1 MIILMHLESGKGARA
16 LGALPLMSTYINKKS
31 YMERKEKQ
39 VLKTILAATAIG
51 KNNLL
56 LKCIGEKSYP

>member
-1 MIILMHLESGKGARA
+1 MIILTHLESAKGATA
-16 LGALPLMSTYINKKS
+16 LGVLSLMSTYINRKP

-39 VLKTILAATAIG
+39 VLKAILVSTVIG

-56 LKCIGEKSYP
+56 LNV

>member
-1 MIILMHLESGKGARA
+1 MN
-16 LGALPLMSTYINKKS
+16 TYINKKP

-39 VLKTILAATAIG
+39 VLKTILATTAIG

-56 LKCIGEKSYP
+56 LNA